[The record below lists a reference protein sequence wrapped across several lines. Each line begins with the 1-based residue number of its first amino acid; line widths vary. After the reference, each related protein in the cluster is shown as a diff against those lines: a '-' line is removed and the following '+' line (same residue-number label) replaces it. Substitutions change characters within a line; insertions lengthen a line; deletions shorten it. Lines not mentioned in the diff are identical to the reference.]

1 MKLAT
6 MIAFSA
12 AAVSASS
19 VYDCL
24 KTSELVQ
31 EVPVCAKKCQIF
43 ALSNDGCP
51 YEDLT
56 CHCTKATQ
64 VIEDLIVPCF
74 ETKSNCTQAE
84 LGRTCSYVNNALD
97 VSSQVGQSSSIS
109 STPCVPT

>member
-6 MIAFSA
+6 IAALSA

-43 ALSNDGCP
+43 ALSNDGCS

-56 CHCTKATQ
+56 CHCTQATHA
-64 VIEDLIVPCF
+64 IEELIVPCF
-74 ETKSNCTQAE
+74 ETKSNCTQSE
-84 LGRTCSYVNNALD
+84 LGRMCSHINHA
-97 VSSQVGQSSSIS
+97 
-109 STPCVPT
+109 